1 MATKMK
7 KSSNKVNNVTNKQ
20 LEVIPVKVSKTVNTT
35 TSTATSSTLQTFS
48 NSEFGDVRVIM
59 QDGEPWFVGKD
70 VANALGYKNTKDAL
84 ISHVAEDDK
93 RIIQRSE
100 IATIENHLPKEVF
113 PMNFVSVE
121 IPNRGLTAINESG
134 LYSLIFGS
142 KLESAKKFKRWVTS
156 EVLPTI
162 RKTGGY
168 VDENRSDLFLDTYLP
183 FADDTTRTLF
193 KSTLDV
199 INSQNEMIR
208 QKNQEISEKT
218 EQIDYQT
225 NVIHGLTKDIPTA
238 DMRHILNRILRNN
251 HGKFERRWMVLYRE
265 FDNIYKF
272 DTRARYEN
280 YMISGKKPKVKN
292 RLDYIDKVLNM
303 LPQLFDVAT
312 KLFESDVNELVQ
324 QMYDVRKEDDE
335 DA

>member
-20 LEVIPVKVSKTVNTT
+20 LEVLPTNVSRTVNTT
-35 TSTATSSTLQTFS
+35 TSTATSSPLQTFS

-59 QDGEPWFVGKD
+59 QDDEPWFVGKD
-70 VANALGYKNTKDAL
+70 VADSLDYQNGSRDINR
-84 ISHVAEDDK
+84 HVAPEDRTKGMVFDGN
-93 RIIQRSE
+93 QRKE
-100 IATIENHLPKEVF
+100 TIL
-113 PMNFVSVE
+113 
-121 IPNRGLTAINESG
+121 INESG
-134 LYSLIFGS
+134 LYSLILSS
-142 KLESAKKFKRWVTS
+142 KLPSAKKFKRWVTS
-156 EVLPTI
+156 EVLPSI

-335 DA
+335 DAWMDEL

>member
-7 KSSNKVNNVTNKQ
+7 KSNNKVNNVTNKQ
-20 LEVIPVKVSKTVNTT
+20 LEVIPVKVSKTVNST
-35 TSTATSSTLQTFS
+35 TSTATSSPLQTFS

-59 QDGEPWFVGKD
+59 QDDEPWFVGKD
-70 VANALGYKNTKDAL
+70 VADSLDYQNGSRDINR
-84 ISHVAEDDK
+84 HVAPEDRTKEMVFDGN
-93 RIIQRSE
+93 QRKE
-100 IATIENHLPKEVF
+100 TIL
-113 PMNFVSVE
+113 
-121 IPNRGLTAINESG
+121 INEAG
-134 LYSLIFGS
+134 LYSLILSS
-142 KLESAKKFKRWVTS
+142 KLPSAKKFKRWVTS

-335 DA
+335 DAWMDEL

>member
-20 LEVIPVKVSKTVNTT
+20 LEVLPTNVSRTVNTT
-35 TSTATSSTLQTFS
+35 TSTATSSPLQTFS

-59 QDGEPWFVGKD
+59 QDDEPWFVGKD
-70 VANALGYKNTKDAL
+70 VADSLDYQNGSRDINR
-84 ISHVAEDDK
+84 HVAPEDRTKGMVFDGN
-93 RIIQRSE
+93 QRKE
-100 IATIENHLPKEVF
+100 TIL
-113 PMNFVSVE
+113 
-121 IPNRGLTAINESG
+121 INESG
-134 LYSLIFGS
+134 LYSLILSS
-142 KLESAKKFKRWVTS
+142 KLPSAKKFKRWVTS
-156 EVLPTI
+156 EVLPSI

>member
-20 LEVIPVKVSKTVNTT
+20 LEVLPTNVSRTVNTT
-35 TSTATSSTLQTFS
+35 TSTATSSPLQTFS

-59 QDGEPWFVGKD
+59 QDDEPWFVGKD
-70 VANALGYKNTKDAL
+70 VADSLDYQNGSRDINR
-84 ISHVAEDDK
+84 HVAPEDRTKGMVFDGN
-93 RIIQRSE
+93 QRKE
-100 IATIENHLPKEVF
+100 TIL
-113 PMNFVSVE
+113 
-121 IPNRGLTAINESG
+121 INESG
-134 LYSLIFGS
+134 LYSLILSS
-142 KLESAKKFKRWVTS
+142 KLPSAKKFKSWVTS
-156 EVLPTI
+156 EVLPSI

-335 DA
+335 DAWMDEL